1 MNYTAIG
8 TDRITEPLTPKQ
20 GYIIKVHFI
29 VERRIAMTYVL
40 VRFTVE
46 DLAKWKPVFEEAA
59 ALRKSFGSVGVR
71 AFSKADSPNEVVVLG
86 EYADKGKAM
95 QMFQSQEFREATQR
109 AGVKGPP
116 EVTFLDEVVNLSA

>member
-1 MNYTAIG
+1 MIN
-8 TDRITEPLTPKQ
+8 
-20 GYIIKVHFI
+20 
-29 VERRIAMTYVL
+29 VL

-59 ALRKSFGSVGVR
+59 ELRKSFGSMGVR
-71 AFSKADSPNEVVVLG
+71 AFSKADNANEVVILAQY
-86 EYADKGKAM
+86 EDMAKAG

-116 EVTFLDEVVNLSA
+116 DVTFLNEVLQLPA

>member
-1 MNYTAIG
+1 
-8 TDRITEPLTPKQ
+8 
-20 GYIIKVHFI
+20 
-29 VERRIAMTYVL
+29 MTHVL

-59 ALRKSFGSVGVR
+59 ALRKSFGSKGVH
-71 AFSKADSPNEVVVLG
+71 AFSMAANPNEVVILG
-86 EYADKGKAM
+86 EYEDRGKAQ

-116 EVTFLDEVVNLSA
+116 EVSFLDEVVNLPE